1 MANSFLLR
9 IVTPSHDVYEGLV
22 QRVFLKNCDG
32 EFEVLANHENM
43 ITSTIP
49 SIAKFVDD
57 KGESNELFISTA
69 IVNIVKGEVIICS
82 DAAEFAEGIDFNR
95 AEEAKKRAEEKML
108 SPDIFDKE
116 RVKLSL
122 LRANERLKLKNK

>member
-22 QRVFLKNCDG
+22 QRVFLKNYDG

-43 ITSTIP
+43 ITSTVP
-49 SIAKFVDD
+49 NIARFVDD
-57 KGESNELFISTA
+57 KGEVHKLFISTA
-69 IVNIVKGEVIICS
+69 IVNIIKGEVIICS
-82 DAAEFAEGIDFNR
+82 DAAEFAEDIDFDR
-95 AEEAKKRAEEKML
+95 AEAAKKRAEEKIM

-116 RVKLSL
+116 RVKLAL
-122 LRANERLKLKNK
+122 LRANERLKLKNM